1 MATKQNGF
9 TLIEILIAMVITSV
23 LVLGLHAAFGQAR
36 LLQSRIQ
43 DNRDA
48 YQQSRLFFET
58 VRTELACLYF
68 PKAGD
73 EQELKPFSLS
83 TLSDGTTQ
91 LTFYT
96 LNPAWQNSP
105 MACRSAKVTY
115 LFAEDPQAEH
125 KILTRTQAS
134 CSGEKV
140 IAQESKETILDRLSQ
155 FNVWALDPNSDVESD
170 SWKRNLASE
179 TTPPK
184 VVKIELKWPQ
194 LEKQSELNF
203 QTSIKIHCQN
213 Q

>member
-1 MATKQNGF
+1 MAAKQNGF

-23 LVLGLHAAFGQAR
+23 LVLGLHSAFGQA
-36 LLQSRIQ
+36 LLLRSRIQ
-43 DNRDA
+43 DNREA

-58 VRTELACLYF
+58 VREELASLYF

-73 EQELKPFSLS
+73 EELLKPFSLS
-83 TLSDGTTQ
+83 TLPDGTTK

-105 MACRSAKVTY
+105 IASRTAKVTY
-115 LFAEDPQAEH
+115 LFAKDTQAEH
-125 KILTRTQAS
+125 KILTRTQAI

-140 IAQESKETILDRLSQ
+140 IAQGSKEAILDGLGQ
-155 FNVWALDPNSDVESD
+155 FNVWAIDPDSDIEPG
-170 SWKRNLASE
+170 SWKKNLVSK

-184 VVKIELKWPQ
+184 AVKIELKWPQ
-194 LEKQSELNF
+194 VKKQSELNF
-203 QTSIKIHCQN
+203 QTSMKIHCQN